1 MSLPV
6 KQKGKGFQHA
16 ESILALGFLAV
27 ILLGTVL
34 LALPAASRSGKG
46 IGLFDSLFTAT
57 SAVCV
62 TGLVAVDTGTTFSVF
77 GQIVLLVLIQ
87 VGGLGFMVFA
97 TMIMVALGRK
107 ISIRGRMLIRES
119 MNGASLSDLGRL
131 TWLYLLLSIAIE
143 TVGTVFLSIRLVPLL
158 GWKHGIWMAL
168 FHSVSAFCNAGFD
181 LFGNYAS
188 LTAFSGDPLVL
199 LTVAV
204 LIILGGLGFAVILE
218 TLRNRQGFRS
228 LTLHTRIVLLTTLG
242 LVLTGTVFYWLAER
256 SNAETLAGFGEGEK
270 ILNAFFQ
277 SVTMRTAG
285 FNSFDLS
292 RFRDGSKLFS
302 SVLMMIGASPASTG
316 GGIKT
321 TTFAALVLLMLSVVR
336 GENEVNVARR
346 RLSTDIARRA
356 LAVAVLFLTT
366 LVTGTLIISF
376 IENGR
381 FPLADILFEASSAMG
396 TVGVSA
402 IGTPNLHPASRA
414 VLLPMMF
421 LGRVGRVGP
430 LTLAFAV
437 AKRQGRIKTLSK
449 HPEERIMIG

>member
-34 LALPAASRSGKG
+34 LTLPAASRSGKS

-168 FHSVSAFCNAGFD
+168 FHSVSVFCNAGFD

-346 RLSTDIARRA
+346 RLSADIARRA

-421 LGRVGRVGP
+421 LGRVGP

>member
-1 MSLPV
+1 MILPA
-6 KQKGKGFQHA
+6 KQKGKASFQHA

-34 LALPAASRSGKG
+34 LALPIAAKNGQS
-46 IGLFDSLFTAT
+46 IGLFDSLFTST

-62 TGLVAVDTGTTFSVF
+62 TGLVVVDTGTTFSLF
-77 GQIVLLVLIQ
+77 GQIVLIVLIQ

-97 TMIMVALGRK
+97 TMLMVMLGRK

-119 MNGASLSDLGRL
+119 MNASSLSDLGSL
-131 TWLYLLLSIAIE
+131 TRLYLLLSLAIE
-143 TVGTVFLSIRLVPLL
+143 LIGTITLCFRFVPLY
-158 GWKHGIWMAL
+158 GWKHGTWMAL

-199 LTVAV
+199 LTVAS
-204 LIILGGLGFAVILE
+204 LIILGGLGFSVILE
-218 TLRNRQGFRS
+218 TARNRQGFRNLS
-228 LTLHTRIVLLTTLG
+228 LHTRIVLMTTL
-242 LVLTGTVFYWLAER
+242 VLLLAGTVFYWIVER
-256 SNAETLAGFGEGEK
+256 ANAETLAGCSEGEK

-292 RFRDGSKLFS
+292 GFRDGSKLFS
-302 SVLMMIGASPASTG
+302 SLLMIIGASPASTG

-321 TTFAALVLLMLSVVR
+321 TTIAALTLLMLSVVR
-336 GENEVNVARR
+336 GESEVNVARR
-346 RLSTDIARRA
+346 RLSDDISRRA

-366 LVTGTLIISF
+366 LLTGTLIISL

-381 FPLADILFEASSAMG
+381 FPLEDILFEASSAMG

-402 IGTPNLHPASRA
+402 IGTPNLSSASRA
-414 VLLPMMF
+414 ILLPMMF
-421 LGRVGRVGP
+421 LGRVGP
-430 LTLAFAV
+430 LTLAVAV
-437 AKRQGRIKTLSK
+437 AKRQGGLRTASK
-449 HPEERIMIG
+449 YPEERIMIG

>member
-1 MSLPV
+1 MILPA
-6 KQKGKGFQHA
+6 KQKGKASFQHA
-16 ESILALGFLAV
+16 ESILTLGFLAL

-34 LALPAASRSGKG
+34 LALPIAAKSGQS
-46 IGLFDSLFTAT
+46 IGLFDSLFTST

-62 TGLVAVDTGTTFSVF
+62 TGLVVVDTGTTFSLF
-77 GQIVLLVLIQ
+77 GQIVLIVLIQ

-97 TMIMVALGRK
+97 TMLMVMLGRR

-119 MNGASLSDLGRL
+119 MNTSSLSDLGSL
-131 TWLYLLLSIAIE
+131 TMLYLLLSLTIE
-143 TVGTVFLSIRLVPLL
+143 LVGAVTLCFRFVPLY
-158 GWKHGIWMAL
+158 GWKHGTWMAL

-199 LTVAV
+199 LTVAS
-204 LIILGGLGFAVILE
+204 LIILGGLGFSVILE
-218 TLRNRQGFRS
+218 TARNRQGFRNLS
-228 LTLHTRIVLLTTLG
+228 LHTRIVLMTTL
-242 LVLTGTVFYWLAER
+242 VLLLAGTVFYWIVER
-256 SNAETLAGFGEGEK
+256 TNAETLAGCSEGEK

-292 RFRDGSKLFS
+292 GFRDGSKLFS
-302 SVLMMIGASPASTG
+302 SLLMIIGASPASTG

-321 TTFAALVLLMLSVVR
+321 TTIATLTLLMLSVVR
-336 GENEVNVARR
+336 GESEVNVARR
-346 RLSTDIARRA
+346 RLSDDISRRA
-356 LAVAVLFLTT
+356 LTVSVLFLTT
-366 LVTGTLIISF
+366 LLTGTLIISL

-381 FPLADILFEASSAMG
+381 FPLDDILFEASSAMG

-402 IGTPNLHPASRA
+402 IGTPNLSSASRA

-421 LGRVGRVGP
+421 LGRVGP
-430 LTLAFAV
+430 LTLAVAV
-437 AKRQGRIKTLSK
+437 AKRQGGIRTASK
-449 HPEERIMIG
+449 YPEEKIMIG

>member
-1 MSLPV
+1 MILPA
-6 KQKGKGFQHA
+6 KQKGKASFQHA
-16 ESILALGFLAV
+16 ESILTLGFLAL

-34 LALPAASRSGKG
+34 LALPIAAKSGQS
-46 IGLFDSLFTAT
+46 IGLFDSLFTST

-62 TGLVAVDTGTTFSVF
+62 TGLVVVDTGTTFSLF
-77 GQIVLLVLIQ
+77 GQIVLIVLIQ

-97 TMIMVALGRK
+97 TMLMVMLGRR

-119 MNGASLSDLGRL
+119 MNASSLSDLGSL
-131 TWLYLLLSIAIE
+131 TMLYLLLSLTIE
-143 TVGTVFLSIRLVPLL
+143 LVGAVTLCFRFVPLY
-158 GWKHGIWMAL
+158 GWKHGTWMAL

-199 LTVAV
+199 LTVAS
-204 LIILGGLGFAVILE
+204 LIILGGLGFSVILE
-218 TLRNRQGFRS
+218 TARNRQGFRNLS
-228 LTLHTRIVLLTTLG
+228 LHTRIVLMTTL
-242 LVLTGTVFYWLAER
+242 VLLLAGTVFYWIVER
-256 SNAETLAGFGEGEK
+256 TNAETLAGCSEGEK

-292 RFRDGSKLFS
+292 GFRDGSKLFS
-302 SVLMMIGASPASTG
+302 SLLMIIGASPASTG

-321 TTFAALVLLMLSVVR
+321 TTIATLTLLMLSVVR
-336 GENEVNVARR
+336 GESEVNVARR
-346 RLSTDIARRA
+346 RLSDDISRRA

-366 LVTGTLIISF
+366 LLTGTLIISL

-381 FPLADILFEASSAMG
+381 FPLEDILFEASSAMG

-402 IGTPNLHPASRA
+402 IGTPNLSSASRA

-421 LGRVGRVGP
+421 LGRVGP
-430 LTLAFAV
+430 LTLAVAV
-437 AKRQGRIKTLSK
+437 AKRQGGIRTASK
-449 HPEERIMIG
+449 YPEEKIMIG